1 MFVIVGC
8 DSDLLV
14 LQDAAS
20 VPVEAGVEDQVN
32 LAATGSYG
40 LTIPGCTGPSLTPP
54 RNVAVINLSVFVFAK
69 HRLQMLIHFQECTM
83 AANAA
88 KIEVPQI
95 KIFTALLSGLTRII
109 EEGGRGQLWRGGG
122 DQRRYEPLRPRP
134 HLHQPAAAL
143 RRGRVPQEDLTGND
157 DIRCGF

>member
-8 DSDLLV
+8 HSDLLV

-20 VPVEAGVEDQVN
+20 VPMEAGVEDQVN
-32 LAATGSYG
+32 LAAAGSYG
-40 LTIPGCTGPSLTPP
+40 LTIPGC
-54 RNVAVINLSVFVFAK
+54 
-69 HRLQMLIHFQECTM
+69 RLQKLIHFQECIM

-109 EEGGRGQLWRGGG
+109 EEGGRGQLWRGEVISAGMSLNG
-122 DQRRYEPLRPRP
+122 PALTSTNQQLRC
-134 HLHQPAAAL
+134 AAAECL
-143 RRGRVPQEDLTGND
+143 RR
-157 DIRCGF
+157 I

>member
-32 LAATGSYG
+32 LAVAGSYD
-40 LTIPGCTGPSLTPP
+40 LTIPGCTGPNLTPP

-69 HRLQMLIHFQECTM
+69 HRLQMLIHFQECIM

-109 EEGGRGQLWRGGG
+109 EEGGRGQLWRGEVISAGMSLNG
-122 DQRRYEPLRPRP
+122 PALTSTNQQLRC
-134 HLHQPAAAL
+134 AAAECL
-143 RRGRVPQEDLTGND
+143 RR
-157 DIRCGF
+157 I